1 MANIDAGQSLNIEGL
16 LAFFFINKEKP
27 AMKHTALRVVGL
39 PAALLVLTLG
49 AGCATDDAMKAAQ
62 DAKSTADQANRTA
75 LQASADA
82 KAAKDEAA
90 AARAA
95 AEAAQR
101 SADEAKAA
109 AQMTNEKIDR
119 AFKKA
124 VQK

>member
-1 MANIDAGQSLNIEGL
+1 
-16 LAFFFINKEKP
+16 
-27 AMKHTALRVVGL
+27 MKHNALRVAGL

-49 AGCATDDAMKAAQ
+49 AGCATSGDVDAVKKIAD
-62 DAKSTADQANRTA
+62 DAKSSADKANRTA
-75 LQASADA
+75 AEAAAAA
-82 KAAKDEAA
+82 KEAKDEAA

-101 SADEAKAA
+101 SAEEAKAA
-109 AQMTNEKIDR
+109 SQMTNEKIDR